1 MLKSLWNGVNGVKTQ
16 NLGVD
21 ITANN
26 ISNVNTI
33 GFKRTSSEFADIFY
47 QRVVSRS
54 ANPAEIGSGSLLSAS
69 KVVYEQG
76 SFTDGEGEFDVGL
89 MGKGFFGVRGFSQT
103 YYTRNGEFTRD
114 GNNYLVDA
122 SGNFVLGTVNPN
134 LVPTQFSDRVAQ
146 AMGRLNGTNDL
157 VTSGFTVNNP
167 NQDFTIAP
175 STMQTKL
182 FVPSKNMYYFPEVTT
197 QATFKGTISAVLNTA
212 TQRIGL
218 NLTQV
223 DNTTNIA
230 TFKPTNVKV
239 TFGGTMQAGQGRQQP
254 APEKGDEVEITLTDG
269 KTPEK
274 TQTYK
279 ATLDDNLNFKGEITL
294 PEDFDSTKVTV
305 KSAKVKKT
313 GQTDITIDTNQ
324 LPTITKTATTGTLSG
339 NLAGAT
345 QTGTKGD
352 DGKPLAAQI
361 QNGDKVIITL
371 KDKNGKTLTTDA
383 ITINNDNKT
392 FSLENLNATDGF
404 DMASASIATIT
415 QVGERST
422 YEDKAFG
429 VRVYNLDGSVS
440 SLKYNLHFTERG
452 KGKDKDGKDKDTDYI
467 YEVVAGVYDDNG
479 ALIGTES
486 RGRIVFDEF
495 GSLKE
500 NTLTSVPNPQGGTIN
515 INFGTPTNSPSTD
528 RTGAG
533 WDGVYILPKSTS
545 DAITSS
551 GNGVAEGFFN
561 RYQIEQDGS
570 IIAQFTNGKTVTVGK
585 LALYTF
591 INEQG
596 LAVVGGNNFM
606 ATSNSGA
613 ASFLYD
619 NEGKLV
625 RPALFVGQKLE
636 MSNTDLSTE
645 LTNLIVMQRGFEASS
660 KSITTSDSML
670 QTAIGL
676 KK

>member
-76 SFTDGEGEFDVGL
+76 SFTDGGGEFDVGL

-146 AMGRLNGTNDL
+146 AMGRLNGTNNL
-157 VTSGFTVNNP
+157 VTSGFTINNP

-218 NLTQV
+218 NTEKTDKTSV
-223 DNTTNIA
+223 A
-230 TFKPTNVKV
+230 TFKPTSVKV
-239 TFGGTMQAGQGRQQP
+239 SFGGTMQAGGQGAQ
-254 APEKGDEVEITLTDG
+254 GDTVEVVLNDG
-269 KTPEK
+269 KTD
-274 TQTYK
+274 QTYQIK
-279 ATLDDNLNFKGEITL
+279 LGENLNFTGNITL
-294 PEDFDSTKVTV
+294 PDDFDSTNVTV
-305 KSAKVKKT
+305 KSAKIKKT
-313 GQTDITIDTNQ
+313 GQGQTDIEIKNDEF
-324 LPTITKTATTGTLSG
+324 PTLTKTATTGTLSG
-339 NLAGAT
+339 SLAGAT
-345 QTGTKGD
+345 QTGTIGEDK
-352 DGKPLAAQI
+352 KPLAAQI
-361 QNGDKVIITL
+361 QNDDRVVITL
-371 KDKNGKTLTTDA
+371 KDKNDKTLTTDA
-383 ITINNDNKT
+383 ITIDNANKT
-392 FSLENLNATDGF
+392 FSANLTATDGF
-404 DMASASIATIT
+404 DMASASVATIT

-440 SLKYNLHFTERG
+440 SLKYNLHLTNTNRTE
-452 KGKDKDGKDKDTDYI
+452 KDDFI

-479 ALIGTES
+479 ALIGSES
-486 RGRIVFDEF
+486 RGQIVFNQH
-495 GSLKE
+495 GALIS

-533 WDGVYILPKSTS
+533 WDGVYILPGSTS

-570 IIAQFTNGKTVTVGK
+570 IIVQFTNGKTVTVGK

>member
-212 TQRIGL
+212 TQRTGL
-218 NLTQV
+218 SIKNG
-223 DNTTNIA
+223 DNNDIA

-239 TFGGTMQAGQGRQQP
+239 SFGGTMQAGQGGQP
-254 APEKGDEVEITLTDG
+254 APAANDTVEIVLTDG
-269 KTPEK
+269 KDPATEK
-274 TQTYK
+274 TYTAK
-279 ATLDDNLNFKGEITL
+279 LDENLNFTGEITL
-294 PEDFDSTKVTV
+294 LDTFDSTNVKV
-305 KSAKVKKT
+305 KSAKLKKANGTTTEIT
-313 GQTDITIDTNQ
+313 GN
-324 LPTITKTATTGTLSG
+324 LPTITKTAATGTLSG
-339 NLAGAT
+339 SLAGAT
-345 QTGTKGD
+345 QTDTKGD

-361 QNGDKVIITL
+361 QNVDRVVITL

-383 ITINNDNKT
+383 ITINNNDKT
-392 FSLENLNATDGF
+392 FSLENLTATDGF
-404 DMASASIATIT
+404 DMASASVATIT

-440 SLKYNLHFTERG
+440 SLKYNLHLTNTNRTE
-452 KGKDKDGKDKDTDYI
+452 KDDFI

-479 ALIGTES
+479 ALIGSES
-486 RGRIVFDEF
+486 RGRIVFDKF
-495 GSLKE
+495 GSLKQ
-500 NTLTSVPNPQGGTIN
+500 NTLTSVPNPQGGVIN

-533 WDGVYILPKSTS
+533 WDGVYILPNSTS

-570 IIAQFTNGKTVTVGK
+570 IIVQFTNGKTVTVGK

>member
-76 SFTDGEGEFDVGL
+76 SFTDGGGEFDVAL

-197 QATFKGTISAVLNTA
+197 QATFKGTMSAVLNTS
-212 TQRIGL
+212 TQKIGL
-218 NLTQV
+218 NTEKTDKTSV
-223 DNTTNIA
+223 A

-239 TFGGTMQAGQGRQQP
+239 TFGGTMQAGQGTQ
-254 APEKGDEVEITLTDG
+254 GDTVEVVLNDGTTD
-269 KTPEK
+269 KTYQIKLGE
-274 TQTYK
+274 
-279 ATLDDNLNFKGEITL
+279 NLNFTGDITL
-294 PEDFDSTKVTV
+294 PDDFDSTNVKV
-305 KSAKVKKT
+305 KSAKLKPANGGTEIEIK
-313 GQTDITIDTNQ
+313 DN
-324 LPTITKTATTGTLSG
+324 LPTLSKTATTGTLSG
-339 NLAGAT
+339 SLAGAT
-345 QTGTKGD
+345 QTDTKGD

-361 QNGDKVIITL
+361 QNGDRVVITL

-383 ITINNDNKT
+383 ITIDNANKT
-392 FSLENLNATDGF
+392 FSLTNLSATDGF
-404 DMASASIATIT
+404 DMASASVATIT

-440 SLKYNLHFTERG
+440 SLKYNLHLTERG

-479 ALIGTES
+479 ALIGSES
-486 RGRIVFDEF
+486 RGQIIFDEF
-495 GSLKE
+495 GSLKQ

-533 WDGVYILPKSTS
+533 WDGVYILPGSKS

-570 IIAQFTNGKTVTVGK
+570 IIVQFTNGKTVTVGK

-606 ATSNSGA
+606 ETSNSGA

>member
-76 SFTDGEGEFDVGL
+76 SFTDGGGEFDVGL

-197 QATFKGTISAVLNTA
+197 QATFKGAISAVLN
-212 TQRIGL
+212 I
-218 NLTQV
+218 
-223 DNTTNIA
+223 DN
-230 TFKPTNVKV
+230 
-239 TFGGTMQAGQGRQQP
+239 
-254 APEKGDEVEITLTDG
+254 D
-269 KTPEK
+269 
-274 TQTYK
+274 
-279 ATLDDNLNFKGEITL
+279 
-294 PEDFDSTKVTV
+294 
-305 KSAKVKKT
+305 KK
-313 GQTDITIDTNQ
+313 
-324 LPTITKTATTGTLSG
+324 
-339 NLAGAT
+339 
-345 QTGTKGD
+345 
-352 DGKPLAAQI
+352 
-361 QNGDKVIITL
+361 
-371 KDKNGKTLTTDA
+371 
-383 ITINNDNKT
+383 
-392 FSLENLNATDGF
+392 FSLTNLNATDGF
-404 DMASASIATIT
+404 DMASASVATIT

-440 SLKYNLHFTERG
+440 SLKYNLHLTNTNRT
-452 KGKDKDGKDKDTDYI
+452 KKDDFI

-479 ALIGTES
+479 ALIGSES
-486 RGRIVFDEF
+486 RGQIVFDKF

-500 NTLTSVPNPQGGTIN
+500 NTLTSVPNPQGGVIN
-515 INFGTPTNSPSTD
+515 INFGTPTNNPSTD

-533 WDGVYILPKSTS
+533 WDGVYIVPDSTS
-545 DAITSS
+545 DAITAS

>member
-76 SFTDGEGEFDVGL
+76 SFTDGGGEFDVAL

-157 VTSGFTVNNP
+157 VTSGYTVNNP

-212 TQRIGL
+212 TQKTGL
-218 NLTQV
+218 NLTQA
-223 DNTTNIA
+223 DGTTSIA

-239 TFGGTMQAGQGRQQP
+239 TFGGTMQAGQGGQP
-254 APEKGDEVEITLTDG
+254 APAANDTVEIVLTDG
-269 KTPEK
+269 KDPATEK
-274 TQTYK
+274 TYTAK
-279 ATLDDNLNFKGEITL
+279 LDENLNFTGEITL
-294 PEDFDSTKVTV
+294 PDDFDSTNVKV
-305 KSAKVKKT
+305 KSAKVKKGQ
-313 GQTDITIDTNQ
+313 GQTDIEIPANQ
-324 LPTITKTATTGTLSG
+324 LPTLSKTATTGTLSG
-339 NLAGAT
+339 SLAGAT

-361 QNGDKVIITL
+361 QNGDRVVITL
-371 KDKNGKTLTTDA
+371 KDKNGKTLTTNEL
-383 ITINNDNKT
+383 TINDKKE
-392 FSLENLNATDGF
+392 FSLANLNATGDF

-440 SLKYNLHFTERG
+440 SLKYNLHLTNTNRTSADDF
-452 KGKDKDGKDKDTDYI
+452 I

-479 ALIGTES
+479 ALIGSES
-486 RGRIVFDEF
+486 RGQIIFDKF
-495 GSLKE
+495 GSLKQ
-500 NTLTSVPNPQGGTIN
+500 NTLTSVPNPQGGVIN
-515 INFGTPTNSPSTD
+515 INFGTPTNNPSTD

>member
-76 SFTDGEGEFDVGL
+76 SFTDGEGDFDVAL

-146 AMGRLNGTNDL
+146 AMGRLNGTNNL

-218 NLTQV
+218 NTKKTDDTSV
-223 DNTTNIA
+223 A

-239 TFGGTMQAGQGRQQP
+239 SFGGTMPANQGGQGQQP
-254 APEKGDEVEITLTDG
+254 AANDTVEITLTDG
-269 KTPEK
+269 KNPEN

-279 ATLDDNLNFKGEITL
+279 ATLDENLNFKGEITL
-294 PEDFDSTKVTV
+294 PDDFDSTNVKV
-305 KSAKVKKT
+305 KSAKLKPANGGAEIEIK
-313 GQTDITIDTNQ
+313 DN
-324 LPTITKTATTGTLSG
+324 LPTITKIATTGTLSG

-345 QTGTKGD
+345 QTDTKGD

-361 QNGDKVIITL
+361 QNGDRVVITL
-371 KDKNGKTLTTDA
+371 KDKNGKTLTTNEL
-383 ITINNDNKT
+383 TINDKKE
-392 FSLENLNATDGF
+392 FSLTSLNATDGF
-404 DMASASIATIT
+404 DMASASIANIT

-440 SLKYNLHFTERG
+440 SLKYNLHLTNTNRTE
-452 KGKDKDGKDKDTDYI
+452 KDDFI

-479 ALIGTES
+479 ALIGEES
-486 RGRIVFDEF
+486 RGQITFNQH
-495 GSLKE
+495 GALIS

-533 WDGVYILPKSTS
+533 WDGVYILPDSKS

-570 IIAQFTNGKTVTVGK
+570 IIVQFTNGKTVTVGK

>member
-157 VTSGFTVNNP
+157 VTSGYTVNNP

-212 TQRIGL
+212 TQRTGL
-218 NLTQV
+218 SIKNG
-223 DNTTNIA
+223 DNKDIA

-239 TFGGTMQAGQGRQQP
+239 TFGGTMPAGGQP
-254 APEKGDEVEITLTDG
+254 APAQGDEVEIVLTDG
-269 KTPEK
+269 KIEQPYQIKLGES
-274 TQTYK
+274 
-279 ATLDDNLNFKGEITL
+279 LNFKGEITL
-294 PEDFDSTKVTV
+294 PNDFDSTKVSV
-305 KSAKVKKT
+305 KSAKVKKRQ
-313 GQTDITIDTNQ
+313 GQADITINTNQ
-324 LPTITKTATTGTLSG
+324 LPTLTKTATTGTLSG

-345 QTGTKGD
+345 QTDTKGD
-352 DGKPLAAQI
+352 DDKPLAAQI
-361 QNGDKVIITL
+361 QNGDRVIITL
-371 KDKNGKTLTTDA
+371 KDKNNKTLTTNE
-383 ITINNDNKT
+383 ITIKNDDKT
-392 FSLENLNATDGF
+392 FSLTNLNATDGF
-404 DMASASIATIT
+404 DMASASVATIT

-440 SLKYNLHFTERG
+440 SLKYNLHLTNTNRTS
-452 KGKDKDGKDKDTDYI
+452 TDDFI

-479 ALIGTES
+479 ALIGSES
-486 RGRIVFDEF
+486 RGQITFNQH
-495 GSLKE
+495 GALIS
-500 NTLTSVPNPQGGTIN
+500 NTLTSVPNPQGGVIN

>member
-146 AMGRLNGTNDL
+146 AMGRLNGTNNL

-212 TQRIGL
+212 TQKTGL
-218 NLTQV
+218 SIKNG
-223 DNTTNIA
+223 DNNDIA
-230 TFKPTNVKV
+230 TFKPTSVKV
-239 TFGGTMQAGQGRQQP
+239 SFGGSVQANQG
-254 APEKGDEVEITLTDG
+254 AAENDEVEITLTDG
-269 KTPEK
+269 KTPENTQIYK
-274 TQTYK
+274 TK
-279 ATLDDNLNFKGEITL
+279 LDKNLNFTSEVTI
-294 PEDFDSTKVTV
+294 PDNFDTTNVSI
-305 KSAKVKKT
+305 KSAVVKKQ
-313 GQTDITIDTNQ
+313 GQADITINGTT
-324 LPTITKTATTGTLSG
+324 LTKTATTGTLNG

-345 QTGTKGD
+345 QTDTIGD

-361 QNGDKVIITL
+361 QNGDRVVITL
-371 KDKNGKTLTTDA
+371 KDKNNKTLTTNE
-383 ITINNDNKT
+383 ITIDSANKT
-392 FSLENLNATDGF
+392 FSLANLNATDDF
-404 DMASASIATIT
+404 DMASASVATIT

-467 YEVVAGVYDDNG
+467 YEVVAGVYDDDG

-486 RGRIVFDEF
+486 RGQIIFDEF
-495 GSLKE
+495 GSLKQ

-515 INFGTPTNSPSTD
+515 INFGTPTNSPSTN

-533 WDGVYILPKSTS
+533 WDGVYILPDSKS
-545 DAITSS
+545 DAITAS

-570 IIAQFTNGKTVTVGK
+570 IIVQFTNGKTVTVGK

>member
-212 TQRIGL
+212 TQKIGL
-218 NLTQV
+218 NTEKTDKTSV
-223 DNTTNIA
+223 A

-239 TFGGTMQAGQGRQQP
+239 SFGGTMQAGQGT
-254 APEKGDEVEITLTDG
+254 KGDKVEVVLNDG
-269 KTPEK
+269 KTDKNYEIE
-274 TQTYK
+274 
-279 ATLDDNLNFKGEITL
+279 LDENLNFKGEITL
-294 PEDFDSTKVTV
+294 PDDFDSTNVKV
-305 KSAKVKKT
+305 KSAKLKPANGGAEIEIK
-313 GQTDITIDTNQ
+313 DN
-324 LPTITKTATTGTLSG
+324 LPTITKTATTGTLNG
-339 NLAGAT
+339 DLAGAT
-345 QTGTKGD
+345 QTDTKGD

-361 QNGDKVIITL
+361 QNGDRVVITL
-371 KDKNGKTLTTDA
+371 RDKNGKTL
-383 ITINNDNKT
+383 ITNELTIDNDKK
-392 FSLENLNATDGF
+392 FSLTNLNATDGF
-404 DMASASIATIT
+404 DMASASVTSIT

-440 SLKYNLHFTERG
+440 SLKYNLHLTNTNRTE
-452 KGKDKDGKDKDTDYI
+452 KDDFI

-479 ALIGTES
+479 ALIGSES
-486 RGRIVFDEF
+486 RGQIIFDKF
-495 GSLKE
+495 GSLKQ

-533 WDGVYILPKSTS
+533 WDGVYILPESKS
-545 DAITSS
+545 DAITAS

-570 IIAQFTNGKTVTVGK
+570 IVVQFTNGKTATVGK

-606 ATSNSGA
+606 ETSNSGA

>member
-54 ANPAEIGSGSLLSAS
+54 ANPAEIGNGSLLSAS

-212 TQRIGL
+212 TQKIGL
-218 NLTQV
+218 NLTQT

-230 TFKPTNVKV
+230 TFKPTGVKV
-239 TFGGTMQAGQGRQQP
+239 TFGGTMQAGGQQP
-254 APEKGDEVEITLTDG
+254 APAANDEVEITLTDG
-269 KTPEK
+269 NTDKI
-274 TQTYK
+274 YK
-279 ATLDDNLNFKGEITL
+279 ATLDANLNFTGDITL
-294 PEDFDSTKVTV
+294 PDDFDSTNVEV
-305 KSAKVKKT
+305 KSAKIKKT
-313 GQTDITIDTNQ
+313 GQGQTDITIPENQ

-339 NLAGAT
+339 NLEGAT
-345 QTGTKGD
+345 RTDTKGD

-361 QNGDKVIITL
+361 QNGDRVVITL
-371 KDKNGKTLTTDA
+371 KDKSGKTLTTDA
-383 ITINNDNKT
+383 ITIDNANKT
-392 FSLENLNATDGF
+392 FPLTNLTATGDF
-404 DMASASIATIT
+404 DMASASVASIT

-500 NTLTSVPNPQGGTIN
+500 NTLTSVPNPQGGVIN

-533 WDGVYILPKSTS
+533 WDGVYILPGSTS
-545 DAITSS
+545 DAITAS

>member
-212 TQRIGL
+212 TQKIGL
-218 NLTQV
+218 NTEKT
-223 DNTTNIA
+223 DNTSVA
-230 TFKPTNVKV
+230 TFKPTGVKV
-239 TFGGTMQAGQGRQQP
+239 TFGGTMQQAGQGGAQ
-254 APEKGDEVEITLTDG
+254 GDTVEVVLNDG
-269 KTPEK
+269 KTD
-274 TQTYK
+274 QTYQIK
-279 ATLDDNLNFKGEITL
+279 LDENLNFTGNITL
-294 PEDFDSTKVTV
+294 PDDFDSTNVTV
-305 KSAKVKKT
+305 KSAKIKKT
-313 GQTDITIDTNQ
+313 GQADIEIKNDEF
-324 LPTITKTATTGTLSG
+324 PTLSKTATTGTLSG

-345 QTGTKGD
+345 QTDTKGD

-361 QNGDKVIITL
+361 QNGDRVVITL
-371 KDKNGKTLTTDA
+371 KDKNGKTLTTDE
-383 ITINNDNKT
+383 ITIDSANKT
-392 FSLENLNATDGF
+392 FSLTNLNATDGF
-404 DMASASIATIT
+404 DMASASVASIT

-440 SLKYNLHFTERG
+440 SLKYNLHLTN
-452 KGKDKDGKDKDTDYI
+452 TDRTSTDDFI

-479 ALIGTES
+479 ALIGSES
-486 RGRIVFDEF
+486 RGQIIFDKF

-533 WDGVYILPKSTS
+533 WDGVYILPESKS

-570 IIAQFTNGKTVTVGK
+570 IVVQFTNGKTATVGK

-606 ATSNSGA
+606 ETSNSGA

>member
-76 SFTDGEGEFDVGL
+76 SFTDGGGEFDVAL

-157 VTSGFTVNNP
+157 VTSGYTVNNP

-212 TQRIGL
+212 TQRTSLSTKNG
-218 NLTQV
+218 
-223 DNTTNIA
+223 DNKDIA
-230 TFKPTNVKV
+230 TFKPTNVQV
-239 TFGGTMQAGQGRQQP
+239 TFGGTMQAGQQGGQP
-254 APEKGDEVEITLTDG
+254 APAANDTVEIVLTDG
-269 KTPEK
+269 KDPATEK
-274 TQTYK
+274 TYTAK
-279 ATLDDNLNFKGEITL
+279 LDDNLNFTGNITL
-294 PEDFDSTKVTV
+294 PNDFDSTNVSI
-305 KSAKVKKT
+305 KSAVVKKQ
-313 GQTDITIDTNQ
+313 GQDDITINGTT
-324 LPTITKTATTGTLSG
+324 LTKTATTGTLSG
-339 NLAGAT
+339 SLAGAT
-345 QTGTKGD
+345 QTDTQGD

-361 QNGDKVIITL
+361 QNGDRVVITL
-371 KDKNGKTLTTDA
+371 KDKSGKTLTTDA
-383 ITINNDNKT
+383 ITINNNDKT
-392 FSLENLNATDGF
+392 FSLENLTATNGF
-404 DMASASIATIT
+404 DMASARVESIT

-440 SLKYNLHFTERG
+440 SLKYNLHLTNTNRTE
-452 KGKDKDGKDKDTDYI
+452 KDDFI

-479 ALIGTES
+479 ALIGSES
-486 RGRIVFDEF
+486 RGQIVFDKF

-500 NTLTSVPNPQGGTIN
+500 NTLTSVPNPQGGVIN
-515 INFGTPTNSPSTD
+515 INFGTPTNNPSTD

-533 WDGVYILPKSTS
+533 WDGVYILPESKS
-545 DAITSS
+545 DAITAS

-570 IIAQFTNGKTVTVGK
+570 IIVQFTNGKTVTVGK

>member
-157 VTSGFTVNNP
+157 VTSGYTVNNP

-212 TQRIGL
+212 TQKIGL
-218 NLTQV
+218 NLTQT

-230 TFKPTNVKV
+230 TFKPTGVKV
-239 TFGGTMQAGQGRQQP
+239 SFGGSVQTNQG
-254 APEKGDEVEITLTDG
+254 AAENDEVTVVLTDG
-269 KTPEK
+269 NEPEREL
-274 TQTYK
+274 TYQTK
-279 ATLDDNLNFKGEITL
+279 LDKNLNFTSEVII
-294 PEDFDSTKVTV
+294 PDDFDTTNVSI
-305 KSAKVKKT
+305 KSAVVKKQ
-313 GQTDITIDTNQ
+313 GQDDITINGTT
-324 LPTITKTATTGTLSG
+324 LTKTATTGTLSG
-339 NLAGAT
+339 SLAGAT
-345 QTGTKGD
+345 QTDTKGD

-361 QNGDKVIITL
+361 QNGDRVVITL
-371 KDKNGKTLTTDA
+371 RDKNNKTLTTNELA
-383 ITINNDNKT
+383 INADKT
-392 FSLENLNATDGF
+392 FSLANLSATGDF
-404 DMASASIATIT
+404 DMASASVASIT

-440 SLKYNLHFTERG
+440 SLKYNLHLTN
-452 KGKDKDGKDKDTDYI
+452 TDRTSADNFI

-479 ALIGTES
+479 ALIGSES
-486 RGRIVFDEF
+486 RGQITFNQH
-495 GSLKE
+495 GALIS
-500 NTLTSVPNPQGGTIN
+500 NTLTSVPNPQGGVIN
-515 INFGTPTNSPSTD
+515 INFGTPTNNPSTD

-533 WDGVYILPKSTS
+533 WDGVYILPGSKS
-545 DAITSS
+545 DEITAS

-625 RPALFVGQKLE
+625 RPALFVGKKLE

>member
-76 SFTDGEGEFDVGL
+76 SFTDGEGEFDVAL

-218 NLTQV
+218 NTEKTDKTSV
-223 DNTTNIA
+223 A
-230 TFKPTNVKV
+230 TFKPTGVKV
-239 TFGGTMQAGQGRQQP
+239 SFGGSVQANQG
-254 APEKGDEVEITLTDG
+254 AAENDEVEITLTDG
-269 KTPEK
+269 NTPENTKIYK
-274 TQTYK
+274 TK
-279 ATLDDNLNFKGEITL
+279 LDANLNFTSEVTI
-294 PEDFDSTKVTV
+294 PDDFDSTNVKV
-305 KSAKVKKT
+305 KSAKVKK
-313 GQTDITIDTNQ
+313 GQGQADIEIKNDEF
-324 LPTITKTATTGTLSG
+324 PTLTKTATTGTLNG

-361 QNGDKVIITL
+361 QNGDKVVITL
-371 KDKNGKTLTTDA
+371 KDKNNKTLTTNEL
-383 ITINNDNKT
+383 TIDNDKK
-392 FSLENLNATDGF
+392 FSLTNLNATDGF
-404 DMASASIATIT
+404 DMASASIANIT

-440 SLKYNLHFTERG
+440 SLKYNLHLTNTNRTSADDF
-452 KGKDKDGKDKDTDYI
+452 I
-467 YEVVAGVYDDNG
+467 YEVVAGVYDDDG
-479 ALIGTES
+479 ALIGSES
-486 RGRIVFDEF
+486 RGQITFNQH
-495 GSLKE
+495 GALIS

-533 WDGVYILPKSTS
+533 WDGVYILPESKS

-570 IIAQFTNGKTVTVGK
+570 IIVQFTNGKTVTVGK

>member
-197 QATFKGTISAVLNTA
+197 QATFKGTISAVLNTT
-212 TQRIGL
+212 TQKTGL
-218 NLTQV
+218 NLTQA
-223 DNTTNIA
+223 DGTTNIA

-239 TFGGTMQAGQGRQQP
+239 SFGGTMPANQG
-254 APEKGDEVEITLTDG
+254 AAANDEVEIVLTDG
-269 KTPEK
+269 KDPEN

-279 ATLDDNLNFKGEITL
+279 ATLDKNLNFTGEITL
-294 PEDFDSTKVTV
+294 PDTFDSTNVKV
-305 KSAKVKKT
+305 KSAKIKKGQ
-313 GQTDITIDTNQ
+313 GQTDIEIKNDEF
-324 LPTITKTATTGTLSG
+324 PTLTKTATTGTLSG
-339 NLAGAT
+339 SLAGAT
-345 QTGTKGD
+345 QTDTKGD
-352 DGKPLAAQI
+352 DDKPLAAQI
-361 QNGDKVIITL
+361 QNGDRVVITL
-371 KDKNGKTLTTDA
+371 KDKNGKTLTTNEL
-383 ITINNDNKT
+383 TINDDKT
-392 FSLENLNATDGF
+392 FPLTNLNATDGF
-404 DMASASIATIT
+404 DMTSASVVSIT

-440 SLKYNLHFTERG
+440 SLKYNLHLTNTNRTE
-452 KGKDKDGKDKDTDYI
+452 KDDFI
-467 YEVVAGVYDDNG
+467 YEVVAGVYDDDG

-486 RGRIVFDEF
+486 RGQIIFDEF
-495 GSLKE
+495 GSLKQ
-500 NTLTSVPNPQGGTIN
+500 NTLTSVPNPQGGVIN
-515 INFGTPTNSPSTD
+515 INFGTPTNSPSTN

-533 WDGVYILPKSTS
+533 WDGVYILPDSKS

-570 IIAQFTNGKTVTVGK
+570 IIVQFTNGKTVTVGK

-606 ATSNSGA
+606 ETSNSGA

>member
-212 TQRIGL
+212 TQKTGL
-218 NLTQV
+218 NLTQA

-230 TFKPTNVKV
+230 TFKPTSVKV
-239 TFGGTMQAGQGRQQP
+239 SFGGTMQAGGQGQP
-254 APEKGDEVEITLTDG
+254 TKGDKVEVVLNDGTTD
-269 KTPEK
+269 KTYQIE
-274 TQTYK
+274 
-279 ATLDDNLNFKGEITL
+279 LDENLNFKGDITL
-294 PEDFDSTKVTV
+294 PDDFDSTKVKV
-305 KSAKVKKT
+305 KSAKLKPANGGAETEIK
-313 GQTDITIDTNQ
+313 DN
-324 LPTITKTATTGTLSG
+324 LPTITKTATTGTLNG
-339 NLAGAT
+339 DLAGAT
-345 QTGTKGD
+345 QTDTKGD

-361 QNGDKVIITL
+361 QNGDRVVITL
-371 KDKNGKTLTTDA
+371 RDKNGKTL
-383 ITINNDNKT
+383 ITNELTIDNDKK
-392 FSLENLNATDGF
+392 FSLTNLNATDGF
-404 DMASASIATIT
+404 DMASASVTSIT
-415 QVGERST
+415 VGERST

-440 SLKYNLHFTERG
+440 SLKYNLHLTNTNRTE
-452 KGKDKDGKDKDTDYI
+452 KDDFI

-486 RGRIVFDEF
+486 RGQITFDKF
-495 GSLKE
+495 GSLKQ
-500 NTLTSVPNPQGGTIN
+500 NTLTSVPNPQGGVIN

-533 WDGVYILPKSTS
+533 WDGVYILPESKS
-545 DAITSS
+545 DAITAS

-570 IIAQFTNGKTVTVGK
+570 IIVQFTNGKTVTVGK

-606 ATSNSGA
+606 ETSNSGA

>member
-212 TQRIGL
+212 TQKIGL
-218 NLTQV
+218 NLTQT
-223 DNTTNIA
+223 DGTTNIA

-239 TFGGTMQAGQGRQQP
+239 TFGGTMQAGGQP
-254 APEKGDEVEITLTDG
+254 APAQVEIVLTDG
-269 KTPEK
+269 KIEQPYQIKLGES
-274 TQTYK
+274 
-279 ATLDDNLNFKGEITL
+279 LNFKGEITL
-294 PEDFDSTKVTV
+294 PNDFDSTKVSV
-305 KSAKVKKT
+305 KSAKVKK
-313 GQTDITIDTNQ
+313 GQGQADITINTNQ
-324 LPTITKTATTGTLSG
+324 LPTITKTATTGTLNG
-339 NLAGAT
+339 DLAGAT
-345 QTGTKGD
+345 QAGTTD
-352 DGKPLAAQI
+352 NDGKPLAAQI
-361 QNGDKVIITL
+361 QNGDRVIITL
-371 KDKNGKTLTTDA
+371 RDKNGNTLTTDA
-383 ITINNDNKT
+383 ITINNNDKT
-392 FSLENLNATDGF
+392 FSLENLTATNGF
-404 DMASASIATIT
+404 DMASARVESIT

-440 SLKYNLHFTERG
+440 SLKYNLHLTN
-452 KGKDKDGKDKDTDYI
+452 TDRTSADDFI

-479 ALIGTES
+479 ALIGSES
-486 RGRIVFDEF
+486 RGQITFNQH
-495 GSLKE
+495 GALIS
-500 NTLTSVPNPQGGTIN
+500 NTLTSVPNPQGGVIN

>member
-212 TQRIGL
+212 TQRTSLSIKNG
-218 NLTQV
+218 
-223 DNTTNIA
+223 DDKDIA
-230 TFKPTNVKV
+230 TFKPTGVKV
-239 TFGGTMQAGQGRQQP
+239 SFGGTMQAGGRP
-254 APEKGDEVEITLTDG
+254 APTNGDEVEIVLTDG
-269 KTPEK
+269 KDPATKK
-274 TQTYK
+274 TYT
-279 ATLDDNLNFKGEITL
+279 ATLDANLNFKGDITL
-294 PEDFDSTKVTV
+294 PDTFDSTNVKVE
-305 KSAKVKKT
+305 SAKLKKANGTTTEIT
-313 GQTDITIDTNQ
+313 GN
-324 LPTITKTATTGTLSG
+324 LPTITKTAATGTLNG

-345 QTGTKGD
+345 QTGTKGN

-371 KDKNGKTLTTDA
+371 KDKNGNTLTTDA
-383 ITINNDNKT
+383 ITINNNDKT
-392 FSLENLNATDGF
+392 FSLENLTATNGF
-404 DMASASIATIT
+404 DMASARVESIT

-440 SLKYNLHFTERG
+440 SLKYNLHLTN
-452 KGKDKDGKDKDTDYI
+452 TDRTSADDFI

-479 ALIGTES
+479 ALIGSES
-486 RGRIVFDEF
+486 RGRIVFDKF

-500 NTLTSVPNPQGGTIN
+500 NTLTSVPNPQGGVIN

-533 WDGVYILPKSTS
+533 WDGVYILPGSKS

-570 IIAQFTNGKTVTVGK
+570 IIVQFTNGKTVTVGK

>member
-76 SFTDGEGEFDVGL
+76 SFTDGGGEFDVAL

-146 AMGRLNGTNDL
+146 AMGRLNGTNNL

-197 QATFKGTISAVLNTA
+197 QATFKGTMSAVLNTA
-212 TQRIGL
+212 TQKTGL
-218 NLTQV
+218 NLTQA
-223 DNTTNIA
+223 DGTTSIA
-230 TFKPTNVKV
+230 TFKPTGVKV
-239 TFGGTMQAGQGRQQP
+239 SFGGTMQAGQGGAQ
-254 APEKGDEVEITLTDG
+254 GDTVEVVLNDG
-269 KTPEK
+269 KTD
-274 TQTYK
+274 QTYQIK
-279 ATLDDNLNFKGEITL
+279 LGENLNFTGDITL
-294 PEDFDSTKVTV
+294 PENFDSTKVSV
-305 KSAKVKKT
+305 KSAKLKKADGT
-313 GQTDITIDTNQ
+313 ETDITNDN
-324 LPTITKTATTGTLSG
+324 LPTLSKTATTGTLSG
-339 NLAGAT
+339 SLAGAT
-345 QTGTKGD
+345 QTDTKGD

-361 QNGDKVIITL
+361 QNGDRVVITL
-371 KDKNGKTLTTDA
+371 KDKNGKTLTTNEL
-383 ITINNDNKT
+383 TINDKKE
-392 FSLENLNATDGF
+392 FSLANLNATDGF
-404 DMASASIATIT
+404 DMASASVVSIT

-440 SLKYNLHFTERG
+440 SLKYNLHLTNTNRTSADDF
-452 KGKDKDGKDKDTDYI
+452 I

-479 ALIGTES
+479 ALIGSES
-486 RGRIVFDEF
+486 RGQITFDKF

-500 NTLTSVPNPQGGTIN
+500 NTLTSVPNPQGGVIN
-515 INFGTPTNSPSTD
+515 INFGTPTNNPSTD

-533 WDGVYILPKSTS
+533 WDGVYILPGSTS

-570 IIAQFTNGKTVTVGK
+570 IIVQFTNGKTVTVGK

>member
-76 SFTDGEGEFDVGL
+76 SFTDGEGDFDVAL

-157 VTSGFTVNNP
+157 VTSGYTVNNP

-212 TQRIGL
+212 TQKTGL
-218 NLTQV
+218 NLTQA
-223 DNTTNIA
+223 DGTTSIA
-230 TFKPTNVKV
+230 TFKPTGVKV
-239 TFGGTMQAGQGRQQP
+239 SFGGTMQAGQGGAAQG
-254 APEKGDEVEITLTDG
+254 GDTVEITLTDG
-269 KTPEK
+269 KTEQPY
-274 TQTYK
+274 T
-279 ATLDDNLNFKGEITL
+279 ATLDANLNFKGDITL
-294 PEDFDSTKVTV
+294 PEDFDSTNVKV
-305 KSAKVKKT
+305 KSAKIKKT
-313 GQTDITIDTNQ
+313 GQGQTDIEIKNDEF
-324 LPTITKTATTGTLSG
+324 PTLTKTATTGTLSG

-345 QTGTKGD
+345 QTDTKGD

-361 QNGDKVIITL
+361 QNGDRVVITL
-371 KDKNGKTLTTDA
+371 KDKNDKTLTTNEL
-383 ITINNDNKT
+383 TIDNDKK
-392 FSLENLNATDGF
+392 FSLTNLSATNGF

-440 SLKYNLHFTERG
+440 SLKYNLHLTN
-452 KGKDKDGKDKDTDYI
+452 TDRTSTDNFI

-479 ALIGTES
+479 ALIGSES
-486 RGRIVFDEF
+486 RGQIVFDKF

-500 NTLTSVPNPQGGTIN
+500 NTLTSVPNPQGGVIN
-515 INFGTPTNSPSTD
+515 INFGTPTNNPSTD

-533 WDGVYILPKSTS
+533 WDGVYILPGSKS
-545 DAITSS
+545 DAITAS

>member
-197 QATFKGTISAVLNTA
+197 QATFKGTMSAVLNTA
-212 TQRIGL
+212 TQRTGL
-218 NLTQV
+218 SIKNG
-223 DNTTNIA
+223 DDKDIA
-230 TFKPTNVKV
+230 TFKPTGVKV
-239 TFGGTMQAGQGRQQP
+239 SFGGTMQAGRQQP
-254 APEKGDEVEITLTDG
+254 APAKGDEVEITLTDG
-269 KTPEK
+269 KDPATEK
-274 TQTYK
+274 TYTAK
-279 ATLDDNLNFKGEITL
+279 LDENLNFTGEITL
-294 PEDFDSTKVTV
+294 PDDFDSTNVKV
-305 KSAKVKKT
+305 KSAKVKKGQ
-313 GQTDITIDTNQ
+313 GQTDIEIKNDEF
-324 LPTITKTATTGTLSG
+324 PTLSKTATTGTLIG
-339 NLAGAT
+339 DLAGAT
-345 QTGTKGD
+345 QTDTKGD

-361 QNGDKVIITL
+361 QNGDKVVITL
-371 KDKNGKTLTTDA
+371 KDKDGKTLTTNE
-383 ITINNDNKT
+383 ITINADKT
-392 FSLENLNATDGF
+392 FSLANLSATDGF
-404 DMASASIATIT
+404 DMASASVASIT

-440 SLKYNLHFTERG
+440 SLKYNLHLTN
-452 KGKDKDGKDKDTDYI
+452 TDRTSTDDFI

-479 ALIGTES
+479 VLIGEES
-486 RGRIVFDEF
+486 RGQITFNQH
-495 GSLKE
+495 GALIS
-500 NTLTSVPNPQGGTIN
+500 NTLTSVPNPQGGVIN

-533 WDGVYILPKSTS
+533 WDGVYILPGSTS
-545 DAITSS
+545 DAITAS

-570 IIAQFTNGKTVTVGK
+570 IIVQFTNGKTVTVGK

>member
-76 SFTDGEGEFDVGL
+76 SFTDGGGEFDVAL

-146 AMGRLNGTNDL
+146 AMGRLNGTNNL

-197 QATFKGTISAVLNTA
+197 QATFKGTISAVLNTS
-212 TQRIGL
+212 TQKIGL
-218 NLTQV
+218 NTEKTDKTSV
-223 DNTTNIA
+223 A

-239 TFGGTMQAGQGRQQP
+239 TFGGTMQAGQGTQ
-254 APEKGDEVEITLTDG
+254 GDTVEVVLNDGTTD
-269 KTPEK
+269 KTYQIKLGE
-274 TQTYK
+274 
-279 ATLDDNLNFKGEITL
+279 NLNFTGDITL
-294 PEDFDSTKVTV
+294 PDDFDSTNVKV
-305 KSAKVKKT
+305 KSAKLKPANGGTEIEIK
-313 GQTDITIDTNQ
+313 DN
-324 LPTITKTATTGTLSG
+324 LPTLSKTATTGTLSG
-339 NLAGAT
+339 SLAGAT
-345 QTGTKGD
+345 QTDTKGD

-361 QNGDKVIITL
+361 QNGDRVVITL

-383 ITINNDNKT
+383 ITIDNANKT
-392 FSLENLNATDGF
+392 FSLTNLSATDGF
-404 DMASASIATIT
+404 DMASASVATIT

-440 SLKYNLHFTERG
+440 SLKYNLHFTN
-452 KGKDKDGKDKDTDYI
+452 TDRTSTDNFI

-479 ALIGTES
+479 ALIGSES
-486 RGRIVFDEF
+486 RGQITFNQH
-495 GSLKE
+495 GALIS
-500 NTLTSVPNPQGGTIN
+500 NTLTSVPNPQGGVIN
-515 INFGTPTNSPSTD
+515 INFGTPTNNPSTD

-570 IIAQFTNGKTVTVGK
+570 IIVQFTNGKTVTVGK

>member
-146 AMGRLNGTNDL
+146 AMGRLNGTNNL

-212 TQRIGL
+212 TQKTGL
-218 NLTQV
+218 NLTQAGG
-223 DNTTNIA
+223 TTSIA

-239 TFGGTMQAGQGRQQP
+239 SFGGTMQAGGQGAQ
-254 APEKGDEVEITLTDG
+254 GDTVEVVLNDG
-269 KTPEK
+269 KTDK
-274 TQTYK
+274 TYQIK
-279 ATLDDNLNFKGEITL
+279 LGENLNFTGEITL
-294 PEDFDSTKVTV
+294 PDDFDSTNVKV
-305 KSAKVKKT
+305 KSAKVKQ
-313 GQTDITIDTNQ
+313 GQGQADIEIPANQ
-324 LPTITKTATTGTLSG
+324 LPTLSKTATTGTLSG
-339 NLAGAT
+339 SLAGAT
-345 QTGTKGD
+345 QSNTMGD
-352 DGKPLAAQI
+352 DKKPLAAQI
-361 QNGDKVIITL
+361 QNGDKVVITL
-371 KDKNGKTLTTDA
+371 KDKKGNTLTTNE
-383 ITINNDNKT
+383 ITIDNDKK
-392 FSLENLNATDGF
+392 FSLTNLNATDGF
-404 DMASASIATIT
+404 DMASASVATIT

-452 KGKDKDGKDKDTDYI
+452 KDKDGKDTDYI

-479 ALIGTES
+479 ALIGSES
-486 RGRIVFDEF
+486 RGQIIFDEF

-500 NTLTSVPNPQGGTIN
+500 NTLTSVPNPQGGVIN
-515 INFGTPTNSPSTD
+515 INFGTPTNGNQPSTD

-533 WDGVYILPKSTS
+533 WDGVYILPGSTS

-570 IIAQFTNGKTVTVGK
+570 IIVQFTNGKTVTVGK

>member
-76 SFTDGEGEFDVGL
+76 SFTDGGGEFDVAL

-212 TQRIGL
+212 TQKTGL
-218 NLTQV
+218 NLTQA
-223 DNTTNIA
+223 DGTTSIA

-239 TFGGTMQAGQGRQQP
+239 SFGGSVQANQG
-254 APEKGDEVEITLTDG
+254 AAENDEVEITLTDG
-269 KTPEK
+269 KDPEK
-274 TQTYK
+274 TQIYK
-279 ATLDDNLNFKGEITL
+279 TKLDENLNFTSEVTI
-294 PEDFDSTKVTV
+294 PDDFDTTNVSI
-305 KSAKVKKT
+305 KSAVVKKQ
-313 GQTDITIDTNQ
+313 GQADITINGTT
-324 LPTITKTATTGTLSG
+324 LTKTATTGTLSG

-345 QTGTKGD
+345 QTDTKGD
-352 DGKPLAAQI
+352 GGKPLAAQI
-361 QNGDKVIITL
+361 QNGDRVVITL
-371 KDKNGKTLTTDA
+371 KDKNGKTLTTNEL
-383 ITINNDNKT
+383 TIDNDKNFPLT
-392 FSLENLNATDGF
+392 NLNATDGF
-404 DMASASIATIT
+404 DMASASVVSIT

-440 SLKYNLHFTERG
+440 SLKYNLHLTNTNRTE
-452 KGKDKDGKDKDTDYI
+452 KDDFI

-486 RGRIVFDEF
+486 RGQITFDKF
-495 GSLKE
+495 GSLKQ
-500 NTLTSVPNPQGGTIN
+500 NTLTSVPNPQGGVIN

-533 WDGVYILPKSTS
+533 WDGVYILPGSKS

-570 IIAQFTNGKTVTVGK
+570 IVVQFTNGKTVTVGK

-606 ATSNSGA
+606 ETSNSGA

>member
-212 TQRIGL
+212 TQKTGL
-218 NLTQV
+218 NLKQT
-223 DNTTNIA
+223 DDTTNIA
-230 TFKPTNVKV
+230 TFKPTNVRV
-239 TFGGTMQAGQGRQQP
+239 SFGGTMQAGGQGAQ
-254 APEKGDEVEITLTDG
+254 GDTVEVVLNDG
-269 KTPEK
+269 KTDK
-274 TQTYK
+274 TYQIK
-279 ATLDDNLNFKGEITL
+279 LGENLNFTGNIIL
-294 PEDFDSTKVTV
+294 PNDFDSTNVKV
-305 KSAKVKKT
+305 KSAKLKPANGGAETEIK
-313 GQTDITIDTNQ
+313 DN
-324 LPTITKTATTGTLSG
+324 LPTITKTATTGTLNG
-339 NLAGAT
+339 DLAGAT
-345 QTGTKGD
+345 QTDTKGD

-361 QNGDKVIITL
+361 QNGDRVVITL
-371 KDKNGKTLTTDA
+371 RDKNGKTL
-383 ITINNDNKT
+383 ITNELTIDNDKK
-392 FSLENLNATDGF
+392 FSLTNLNATDGF
-404 DMASASIATIT
+404 DMASASVATIT

-440 SLKYNLHFTERG
+440 SLKYNLHLTNTNRTE
-452 KGKDKDGKDKDTDYI
+452 KDDFI

-479 ALIGTES
+479 ALIGSES
-486 RGRIVFDEF
+486 RGQITFNQH
-495 GSLKE
+495 GALIS

-515 INFGTPTNSPSTD
+515 INFGTPTNGNQPSTD

-533 WDGVYILPKSTS
+533 WDGVYILPGSKS
-545 DAITSS
+545 DAITAS

-570 IIAQFTNGKTVTVGK
+570 IIVQFTNGKTVTVGK

-606 ATSNSGA
+606 ETSNSGA

>member
-76 SFTDGEGEFDVGL
+76 SFTDGEGEFDVAL

-212 TQRIGL
+212 TQKTGL
-218 NLTQV
+218 NLTQA
-223 DNTTNIA
+223 DGTTSIA

-239 TFGGTMQAGQGRQQP
+239 TFGGTMQAGGQGAQ
-254 APEKGDEVEITLTDG
+254 GDKVEVVLNDG
-269 KTPEK
+269 KTDK
-274 TQTYK
+274 TYQIK
-279 ATLDDNLNFKGEITL
+279 LGENLNFTGDITL
-294 PEDFDSTKVTV
+294 PNDFDSTNVKVT
-305 KSAKVKKT
+305 SAKLKKADGT
-313 GQTDITIDTNQ
+313 ETDIANDN
-324 LPTITKTATTGTLSG
+324 LPTLSKTATTGTLSG
-339 NLAGAT
+339 SLAGAT
-345 QTGTKGD
+345 QTDTKGD
-352 DGKPLAAQI
+352 DDKPLAAQI
-361 QNGDKVIITL
+361 QNGDRVVITL
-371 KDKNGKTLTTDA
+371 RDKNGKTLTTNE
-383 ITINNDNKT
+383 ITIDSANKT
-392 FSLENLNATDGF
+392 FPLTNLNATDGF
-404 DMASASIATIT
+404 DMASASVASIT

-486 RGRIVFDEF
+486 RGQIIFDEF
-495 GSLKE
+495 GSLKQ

-515 INFGTPTNSPSTD
+515 INFGTPTNSPSTN

-533 WDGVYILPKSTS
+533 WDGVYILPESKS
-545 DAITSS
+545 DAITAS

-570 IIAQFTNGKTVTVGK
+570 IVVQFTNGKTATVGK

>member
-76 SFTDGEGEFDVGL
+76 SFTDGEGEFDVAL

-146 AMGRLNGTNDL
+146 AMGRLNGTNNL

-212 TQRIGL
+212 TQRTGL
-218 NLTQV
+218 SIKNG
-223 DNTTNIA
+223 DDKDIA

-239 TFGGTMQAGQGRQQP
+239 TFGGTMQAGGQG
-254 APEKGDEVEITLTDG
+254 AKGDTVEITLTDG
-269 KTPEK
+269 KDPEN

-279 ATLDDNLNFKGEITL
+279 ATLDDSLNFKGDITL
-294 PEDFDSTKVTV
+294 PEDFDSTNVSI
-305 KSAKVKKT
+305 KSAVVKKQ
-313 GQTDITIDTNQ
+313 GQDDITINGTT
-324 LPTITKTATTGTLSG
+324 LTKTATTGTLSG
-339 NLAGAT
+339 SLEGAT
-345 QTGTKGD
+345 QTGTIGEDK
-352 DGKPLAAQI
+352 KPLAAQI
-361 QNGDKVIITL
+361 QNGDRVVITL
-371 KDKNGKTLTTDA
+371 KDKNNKTLTTDA
-383 ITINNDNKT
+383 ITIDDKKE
-392 FSLENLNATDGF
+392 FSLTNLNATNGF
-404 DMASASIATIT
+404 DMASASIASIT

-440 SLKYNLHFTERG
+440 SLKYNLHLTN
-452 KGKDKDGKDKDTDYI
+452 TDRTSTDNFI

-479 ALIGTES
+479 ALIGSES
-486 RGRIVFDEF
+486 RGQITFNQH
-495 GSLKE
+495 GALIS

>member
-212 TQRIGL
+212 TQRTGL
-218 NLTQV
+218 SIKNG
-223 DNTTNIA
+223 DNNDIA

-239 TFGGTMQAGQGRQQP
+239 TFGGTMQAGGQQP
-254 APEKGDEVEITLTDG
+254 AANDTVEIVLTDG
-269 KTPEK
+269 KDPEN

-279 ATLDDNLNFKGEITL
+279 ATLDGNLNFKGEITL
-294 PEDFDSTKVTV
+294 PEDFDSTNVTV
-305 KSAKVKKT
+305 KSAKLKKADGT
-313 GQTDITIDTNQ
+313 ETEIKDN
-324 LPTITKTATTGTLSG
+324 LPTISKTATTGTLSG

-345 QTGTKGD
+345 QTDTKGD

-361 QNGDKVIITL
+361 QNGDRVVITL
-371 KDKNGKTLTTDA
+371 KDKNGKTLTTNEL
-383 ITINNDNKT
+383 TIDNDKK
-392 FSLENLNATDGF
+392 FSLTNLNATDGF
-404 DMASASIATIT
+404 DMASARVESIT

-440 SLKYNLHFTERG
+440 SLKYNLHLTNTNRTSADDF
-452 KGKDKDGKDKDTDYI
+452 I

-479 ALIGTES
+479 ALIGEES
-486 RGRIVFDEF
+486 RGQITFNQH
-495 GSLKE
+495 GALIS
-500 NTLTSVPNPQGGTIN
+500 NTLTSVPNPQGGVIN

-533 WDGVYILPKSTS
+533 WDGVYILPGSTS

-570 IIAQFTNGKTVTVGK
+570 IIVQFTNGKTVTVGK

>member
-76 SFTDGEGEFDVGL
+76 SFTDGEGEFDVAL

-146 AMGRLNGTNDL
+146 AMGRLNGTNNL

-212 TQRIGL
+212 TQKIGL
-218 NLTQV
+218 NTEKTDKTSV
-223 DNTTNIA
+223 A

-239 TFGGTMQAGQGRQQP
+239 TFGGTMQADGQGQP
-254 APEKGDEVEITLTDG
+254 TKGDKVEVVLTDG
-269 KTPEK
+269 KTDK
-274 TQTYK
+274 TYQIE
-279 ATLDDNLNFKGEITL
+279 LGENLNFTGDITL
-294 PEDFDSTKVTV
+294 PNNDFDSTKVSV
-305 KSAKVKKT
+305 KSAKIKKT
-313 GQTDITIDTNQ
+313 GQADIEIPANQ
-324 LPTITKTATTGTLSG
+324 LPTLSKTATTGTLRGS
-339 NLAGAT
+339 LAGAT
-345 QTGTKGD
+345 QTDTKGD

-361 QNGDKVIITL
+361 QNGDRVVITL
-371 KDKNGKTLTTDA
+371 KDKNGKTLTTNEL
-383 ITINNDNKT
+383 TIDNDKNFPLT
-392 FSLENLNATDGF
+392 NLNATDGF
-404 DMASASIATIT
+404 DMTSASVVSIT

-440 SLKYNLHFTERG
+440 SLKYNLHLTNTNRTE
-452 KGKDKDGKDKDTDYI
+452 KDDFI

-479 ALIGTES
+479 ALIGSES
-486 RGRIVFDEF
+486 RGRIVFDKF

-500 NTLTSVPNPQGGTIN
+500 NTLTSVPNPQGGVIN
-515 INFGTPTNSPSTD
+515 INFGTPTNNPSTD

>member
-76 SFTDGEGEFDVGL
+76 SFTDGGGEFDVAL

-197 QATFKGTISAVLNTA
+197 QATFKGTMSAVLNTA
-212 TQRIGL
+212 TQKIGL
-218 NLTQV
+218 NLTQA
-223 DNTTNIA
+223 DNTTSIA

-239 TFGGTMQAGQGRQQP
+239 TFGGTMQAGGQ
-254 APEKGDEVEITLTDG
+254 ATKGDEVKIVLTDG
-269 KTPEK
+269 KDPEN
-274 TQTYK
+274 TRTYE
-279 ATLDDNLNFKGEITL
+279 ATLDENLNFTGNITL
-294 PEDFDSTKVTV
+294 PDDFDSTNVKV
-305 KSAKVKKT
+305 KSAKLKPANGGTEIEIK
-313 GQTDITIDTNQ
+313 DN
-324 LPTITKTATTGTLSG
+324 LPTLSKTATTGTLSG
-339 NLAGAT
+339 SLAGAT
-345 QTGTKGD
+345 QTDTKGD

-361 QNGDKVIITL
+361 QNGDRVVITL
-371 KDKNGKTLTTDA
+371 KDKNDKTLTTNEL
-383 ITINNDNKT
+383 TIDNDKK
-392 FSLENLNATDGF
+392 FSLANLTATDDF
-404 DMASASIATIT
+404 DMASASIASIT

-440 SLKYNLHFTERG
+440 SLKYNLHLTN
-452 KGKDKDGKDKDTDYI
+452 TDRTSTDDFI
-467 YEVVAGVYDDNG
+467 YEVVAGVYDDSG

-486 RGRIVFDEF
+486 RGQITFNQH
-495 GSLKE
+495 GALIN

-533 WDGVYILPKSTS
+533 WDGVYILPGSTS

-570 IIAQFTNGKTVTVGK
+570 IIVQFTNGKTVTVGK

>member
-212 TQRIGL
+212 TQKTGL
-218 NLTQV
+218 NLTQA
-223 DNTTNIA
+223 DGTTSIA
-230 TFKPTNVKV
+230 TFKPTGVKV
-239 TFGGTMQAGQGRQQP
+239 SFGGTMQAGQGGQGGQ
-254 APEKGDEVEITLTDG
+254 GDTVEITLTDG
-269 KTPEK
+269 KDPATEK
-274 TQTYK
+274 TYTAK
-279 ATLDDNLNFKGEITL
+279 LDENLNFTGEITL
-294 PEDFDSTKVTV
+294 PDDFDSTNVKVT
-305 KSAKVKKT
+305 SAKLKKAD
-313 GQTDITIDTNQ
+313 GIEIEIKDN

-345 QTGTKGD
+345 QTDTKGD

-361 QNGDKVIITL
+361 QNGDRVVITL
-371 KDKNGKTLTTDA
+371 KDKNGKTLTTNEL
-383 ITINNDNKT
+383 TIDNDKK
-392 FSLENLNATDGF
+392 FSLANLNATDGF
-404 DMASASIATIT
+404 DMASASVVSIT

-440 SLKYNLHFTERG
+440 SLKYNLHLTNTNRTE
-452 KGKDKDGKDKDTDYI
+452 KDDFI
-467 YEVVAGVYDDNG
+467 YKVVAGVYDDSG
-479 ALIGTES
+479 ALIGSES
-486 RGRIVFDEF
+486 RGRIVFDKF

-500 NTLTSVPNPQGGTIN
+500 NTLTSVPNPQGGVIN

-533 WDGVYILPKSTS
+533 WDGVYILPESKS

-570 IIAQFTNGKTVTVGK
+570 IIVQFTNGKTVTVGK

>member
-146 AMGRLNGTNDL
+146 AMGRLNGTNNL

-197 QATFKGTISAVLNTA
+197 QATFKGTISAVLNTSI
-212 TQRIGL
+212 QKIGL
-218 NLTQV
+218 NTEKIDKTSV
-223 DNTTNIA
+223 A
-230 TFKPTNVKV
+230 TFKPTGVKV
-239 TFGGTMQAGQGRQQP
+239 SFGGTMQAGQGGQGQQP
-254 APEKGDEVEITLTDG
+254 AANDTVEITLTDG
-269 KTPEK
+269 KDPATEK
-274 TQTYK
+274 TYTAK
-279 ATLDDNLNFKGEITL
+279 LDENLNFTGEITL
-294 PEDFDSTKVTV
+294 PDDFDSTNVKV

-313 GQTDITIDTNQ
+313 GQGQTDIEIPANQ
-324 LPTITKTATTGTLSG
+324 LPTLTKTATTGTLSG
-339 NLAGAT
+339 NLVGAT
-345 QTGTKGD
+345 QTDTKGED
-352 DGKPLAAQI
+352 NKPLAAQI
-361 QNGDKVIITL
+361 QNGDRVVITL
-371 KDKNGKTLTTDA
+371 RDKNGKTLTTNEL
-383 ITINNDNKT
+383 TIDNDKNFPLT
-392 FSLENLNATDGF
+392 NLSATDGF

-440 SLKYNLHFTERG
+440 SLKYNLHLTNTNRTE
-452 KGKDKDGKDKDTDYI
+452 KDDFI

-479 ALIGTES
+479 VLIGTES
-486 RGRIVFDEF
+486 RGQITFDKF
-495 GSLKE
+495 GSLKQ
-500 NTLTSVPNPQGGTIN
+500 NTLTSVPNPQGGVIN
-515 INFGTPTNSPSTD
+515 INFGTPTNNPSTD

-533 WDGVYILPKSTS
+533 WDGVYILPDSKS

-570 IIAQFTNGKTVTVGK
+570 IIVQFTNGKTVTVGK

>member
-76 SFTDGEGEFDVGL
+76 SFTDGEGEFDVAL

-197 QATFKGTISAVLNTA
+197 QATFKGTISAVLNTT
-212 TQRIGL
+212 TQKIGL
-218 NLTQV
+218 NLTQA
-223 DNTTNIA
+223 DNTTSIA

-239 TFGGTMQAGQGRQQP
+239 SFGGTMQAGGQP
-254 APEKGDEVEITLTDG
+254 APAKGDEVEIVLTDG

-279 ATLDDNLNFKGEITL
+279 ATLDDSLNFKGDITL
-294 PEDFDSTKVTV
+294 PNDFDSTKVKV
-305 KSAKVKKT
+305 KSAKIKKT
-313 GQTDITIDTNQ
+313 GQGQTDITILESQ
-324 LPTITKTATTGTLSG
+324 LPTLTKTATTGTLSG
-339 NLAGAT
+339 SLAGAT
-345 QTGTKGD
+345 QKDTMGEDK
-352 DGKPLAAQI
+352 KPLAAQI
-361 QNGDKVIITL
+361 QNGDRVVITL
-371 KDKNGKTLTTDA
+371 KDKNGKTLTTNEL
-383 ITINNDNKT
+383 TIDNDKK
-392 FSLENLNATDGF
+392 FSLTNLNATGDF
-404 DMASASIATIT
+404 DMASASVASIT

-440 SLKYNLHFTERG
+440 SLKYNLHLTN
-452 KGKDKDGKDKDTDYI
+452 TDRTSADNFI

-479 ALIGTES
+479 ALIGSES
-486 RGRIVFDEF
+486 RGQITFNQH
-495 GSLKE
+495 GALIS
-500 NTLTSVPNPQGGTIN
+500 NTLTSVPNPQGGVIN
-515 INFGTPTNSPSTD
+515 INFGTPTNNPSTD

-533 WDGVYILPKSTS
+533 WDGVYILPGSKS
-545 DAITSS
+545 DEITAS

-625 RPALFVGQKLE
+625 RPALFVGKKLE

>member
-76 SFTDGEGEFDVGL
+76 SFTDGEGEFDVAL

-212 TQRIGL
+212 TQKIGL
-218 NLTQV
+218 NTEKTDKTSV
-223 DNTTNIA
+223 A

-239 TFGGTMQAGQGRQQP
+239 SFGGTMQAGQGT
-254 APEKGDEVEITLTDG
+254 KGDKVEVVLNDG
-269 KTPEK
+269 KTDKNYEIE
-274 TQTYK
+274 
-279 ATLDDNLNFKGEITL
+279 LDENLNFKGEITL
-294 PEDFDSTKVTV
+294 PDDFDSTNVKV
-305 KSAKVKKT
+305 KSAKLKPANGGAETEIK
-313 GQTDITIDTNQ
+313 DN
-324 LPTITKTATTGTLSG
+324 LPTITKTATTGTLNG
-339 NLAGAT
+339 DLAGAT
-345 QTGTKGD
+345 QTDTKGD

-361 QNGDKVIITL
+361 QNGDRVVITL
-371 KDKNGKTLTTDA
+371 RDKNGKTL
-383 ITINNDNKT
+383 ITNELTIDNDKK
-392 FSLENLNATDGF
+392 FSLTNLNATDGF
-404 DMASASIATIT
+404 DMASASVTSIT

-440 SLKYNLHFTERG
+440 SLKYNLHLTNTNRTE
-452 KGKDKDGKDKDTDYI
+452 KDDFI

-479 ALIGTES
+479 ALIGSES
-486 RGRIVFDEF
+486 RGQIIFDKF
-495 GSLKE
+495 GSLKQ
-500 NTLTSVPNPQGGTIN
+500 NTLTSVPNPQGGVIN

-533 WDGVYILPKSTS
+533 WDGVYILPESKS
-545 DAITSS
+545 DAITAS

-570 IIAQFTNGKTVTVGK
+570 IIVQFTNGKTVTVGK

-606 ATSNSGA
+606 ETSNSGA

>member
-212 TQRIGL
+212 TQKTGL
-218 NLTQV
+218 NLTQA
-223 DNTTNIA
+223 DNTNIA

-239 TFGGTMQAGQGRQQP
+239 SFGGSVQANQG
-254 APEKGDEVEITLTDG
+254 AAENDEVEITLTDG
-269 KTPEK
+269 KDPENTQIYK
-274 TQTYK
+274 TK
-279 ATLDDNLNFKGEITL
+279 LDKNLNFTSEVTI
-294 PEDFDSTKVTV
+294 PDNFDTTNVSI
-305 KSAKVKKT
+305 KSAVVKKQ
-313 GQTDITIDTNQ
+313 GQDDITINGTT
-324 LPTITKTATTGTLSG
+324 LTKTATIGTLNG

-345 QTGTKGD
+345 QIGTIGEDK
-352 DGKPLAAQI
+352 KPLAAQI
-361 QNGDKVIITL
+361 QNGDRVVITL
-371 KDKNGKTLTTDA
+371 KDKNGNTLTTDE
-383 ITINNDNKT
+383 ITINDKKE
-392 FSLENLNATDGF
+392 FSLANLSATDGF
-404 DMASASIATIT
+404 DMASASVASIT

-467 YEVVAGVYDDNG
+467 YEVVAGVYDDDG

-486 RGRIVFDEF
+486 RGQIIFDEF
-495 GSLKE
+495 GSLKQ

-515 INFGTPTNSPSTD
+515 INFGTPTNSPSTN

-533 WDGVYILPKSTS
+533 WDGVYILPDSKS
-545 DAITSS
+545 DAITAS

-570 IIAQFTNGKTVTVGK
+570 IIVQFTNGKTVTVGK

-606 ATSNSGA
+606 ETSNSGA

>member
-76 SFTDGEGEFDVGL
+76 SFTDGEGEFDVAL

-212 TQRIGL
+212 TQKTGL
-218 NLTQV
+218 NLTQA
-223 DNTTNIA
+223 DGTTSIA
-230 TFKPTNVKV
+230 TFKPTNVRV
-239 TFGGTMQAGQGRQQP
+239 SFGGTMQAGGQP
-254 APEKGDEVEITLTDG
+254 APAANDTVEITLTDG
-269 KTPEK
+269 KTPPTE
-274 TQTYK
+274 QTYTAK
-279 ATLDDNLNFKGEITL
+279 LDESLNFKGDITL
-294 PEDFDSTKVTV
+294 PDTFDSTNVKV
-305 KSAKVKKT
+305 KSAKLKKADGT
-313 GQTDITIDTNQ
+313 ETDIANDN
-324 LPTITKTATTGTLSG
+324 LPTLSKTATTGTLSG
-339 NLAGAT
+339 SLAGAT
-345 QTGTKGD
+345 QTDTKGD

-361 QNGDKVIITL
+361 QNGDRVVITL
-371 KDKNGKTLTTDA
+371 KDKNNKTLTTNE
-383 ITINNDNKT
+383 ITIDNDKK
-392 FSLENLNATDGF
+392 FSLANLNATDGF
-404 DMASASIATIT
+404 DMASASVASIT

-452 KGKDKDGKDKDTDYI
+452 KDKDGKDTDYI
-467 YEVVAGVYDDNG
+467 YEVVAGVYDDDG

-486 RGRIVFDEF
+486 RGQIIFDKF

-500 NTLTSVPNPQGGTIN
+500 NTLTSVPNPQGGVIN

-533 WDGVYILPKSTS
+533 WDGVYILPESKS

-570 IIAQFTNGKTVTVGK
+570 IIVQFTNGKTVTVGK

-606 ATSNSGA
+606 ETSNSGA

>member
-212 TQRIGL
+212 TQRTGL
-218 NLTQV
+218 NLTQT
-223 DNTTNIA
+223 DGTTNIA
-230 TFKPTNVKV
+230 TFKPTSVKV
-239 TFGGTMQAGQGRQQP
+239 TFGGTMQAGQGGQQP
-254 APEKGDEVEITLTDG
+254 AKGDKVEVVLNDG
-269 KTPEK
+269 TTE
-274 TQTYK
+274 QTYQIE
-279 ATLDDNLNFKGEITL
+279 LDESLNFKGEITL
-294 PEDFDSTKVTV
+294 PDDFDSTNVKVT
-305 KSAKVKKT
+305 SAKVKKADGT
-313 GQTDITIDTNQ
+313 EIEIKDN
-324 LPTITKTATTGTLSG
+324 LPTISKTATTGTLSG

-345 QTGTKGD
+345 QTGTKGED
-352 DGKPLAAQI
+352 DKPLAAQI
-361 QNGDKVIITL
+361 QNGDRVVITL
-371 KDKNGKTLTTDA
+371 RDKNGKTLTTNE
-383 ITINNDNKT
+383 ITIDSANKT
-392 FSLENLNATDGF
+392 FSLPNLNATDGF
-404 DMASASIATIT
+404 DMASARVESII

-479 ALIGTES
+479 ALIGSES
-486 RGRIVFDEF
+486 RGQITFNQH
-495 GSLKE
+495 GALIS

-515 INFGTPTNSPSTD
+515 INFGTPTNSPSTN

-533 WDGVYILPKSTS
+533 WDGVYILPDSKS
-545 DAITSS
+545 DAITAS

-570 IIAQFTNGKTVTVGK
+570 IIVQFTNGKTVTVGK

>member
-76 SFTDGEGEFDVGL
+76 SFTDGGGEFDVAL

-212 TQRIGL
+212 TQKTGL
-218 NLTQV
+218 NLTQA

-230 TFKPTNVKV
+230 TFKPTNVRV
-239 TFGGTMQAGQGRQQP
+239 SFGGTMPAGGQGQQP
-254 APEKGDEVEITLTDG
+254 AANDEVEITLTDG
-269 KTPEK
+269 KTPPTE
-274 TQTYK
+274 QTYTAK
-279 ATLDDNLNFKGEITL
+279 LDENLNFTGEITL
-294 PEDFDSTKVTV
+294 PDTFDSTKVKV
-305 KSAKVKKT
+305 KSAKLKKVDGTTTEIT
-313 GQTDITIDTNQ
+313 GN

-339 NLAGAT
+339 SLAGAT
-345 QTGTKGD
+345 QTDTQGD

-361 QNGDKVIITL
+361 QNGDRVVITL

-392 FSLENLNATDGF
+392 FSLENLNATGDF
-404 DMASASIATIT
+404 DMASASVASIT

-440 SLKYNLHFTERG
+440 SLKYNLHLTNTNRTE
-452 KGKDKDGKDKDTDYI
+452 KDDFI

-479 ALIGTES
+479 ALIGSES
-486 RGRIVFDEF
+486 RGRIVFDKF

-500 NTLTSVPNPQGGTIN
+500 NTLTSVPNPQGGVIN

-533 WDGVYILPKSTS
+533 WDGVYILPESKS